1 MVLSYNTSGLVGKFK
16 AQAAVDQIPNTEGC
30 CDVQIFASTVGAF
43 NKIMKLPPIAINS
56 TYYLLI

>member
-16 AQAAVDQIPNTEGC
+16 AQAAVDQIPNTKSC

-43 NKIMKLPPIAINS
+43 NKIMKLPPIAVNS

>member
-1 MVLSYNTSGLVGKFK
+1 MGKFK
-16 AQAAVDQIPNTEGC
+16 AQAAVDQIPNTEAC